1 MKLELDPQADAL
13 YLRLNDSKI
22 AESEQVRPGIIL
34 GFDSAGNVIGVEVLD
49 VSKRFSQPEPT
60 KAAA

>member
-34 GFDSAGNVIGVEVLD
+34 DFDSAGNVIGVEVLD

>member
-1 MKLELDPQADAL
+1 MKLEFDPQADAL

-22 AESEQVRPGIIL
+22 AESEQVRQGIIL
-34 GFDSAGNVIGVEVLD
+34 DFDTAGNVIGVEVLD
-49 VSKRFSQPEPT
+49 VSKRFSQPEPA

>member
-1 MKLELDPQADAL
+1 MKLEFDPQADAL

-22 AESEQVRPGIIL
+22 METEQVRPGIIL
-34 GFDSAGNVIGVEVLD
+34 DFDSAGNVVGVEVLD
-49 VSKRFSQPEPT
+49 VSKRFSQPEPA

>member
-1 MKLELDPQADAL
+1 MKLEFDPQADAL

-22 AESEQVRPGIIL
+22 AESEQVRPGIVL
-34 GFDSAGNVIGVEVLD
+34 DFDSAGNVIGVEVLD
-49 VSKRFSQPEPT
+49 VSKRLTQPEPT